1 MVKFVEIGGTD
12 SDVFEFSLRVQDFI
26 ESLLIAPIATH

>member
-12 SDVFEFSLRVQDFI
+12 SDVFEFHYVFKILL
-26 ESLLIAPIATH
+26 SLLIAPIATH